1 MKKHI
6 LLLLAL
12 CGVQSHAY
20 SNRVPVAK
28 PAPAPAPVPVPV
40 ALSSDD
46 DKDKDKDKE
55 IQLLINNWKNCEDA
69 KKELEE
75 KLNKAKMK
83 RKEYK
88 KMLDTA
94 NEELNKLIKKN
105 RKNIR
110 LRDEAV
116 EKILELNK
124 LIKKNNRV
132 RKYTPPASNSTP
144 TFLGFIPGVNK

>member
-46 DKDKDKDKE
+46 DKDKE
-55 IQLLINNWKNCEDA
+55 IQLLIKNWKNCEDA

-88 KMLDTA
+88 KMRDTA

-116 EKILELNK
+116 EKILELK
-124 LIKKNNRV
+124 GLINKNNRV